1 MRDKINQIHQVLAH
15 DEKFQQS
22 LNSIKP
28 QKSIWGFLGIVLFFF
43 VPEIVGVI
51 WGDEIISWAHSSAII
66 EPNATIRWMYEMI
79 EKSYKDGV
87 SYFNLILGF
96 GFLYWMYKSN

>member
-1 MRDKINQIHQVLAH
+1 MRDKINQIHQVLAQ

-51 WGDEIISWAHSSAII
+51 WGDEIISWIHSLAIT
-66 EPNATIRWMYEMI
+66 EPNATIRWMYEKI

-87 SYFNLILGF
+87 SYFNIILGF
-96 GFLYWMYKSN
+96 GFLYWMYKS